1 MLRRDRKRWRI
12 KQIDE
17 LDDGEL
23 DEQKCT
29 QKIGVLPGPTK
40 KWRIKRIDEL
50 DDDELDEFYC
60 IFIPCLAFRVHV
72 AGDLN
77 KTVLFV
83 IGILST
89 LFARALFG
97 LIN

>member
-1 MLRRDRKRWRI
+1 MWQI

-29 QKIGVLPGPTK
+29 QNIGILPGPTK

-50 DDDELDEFYC
+50 NDDELDEFYC
-60 IFIPCLAFRVHV
+60 ILYLEWTYKCKCCNRLCI
-72 AGDLN
+72 
-77 KTVLFV
+77 
-83 IGILST
+83 
-89 LFARALFG
+89 
-97 LIN
+97 